1 MRQQLLQRVLR
12 RPCPN
17 HRPLARLAIHP
28 KPQRLR
34 QLAVARVDQ
43 FNVAPCQ
50 PACLANPHARAH
62 QQAHVQLQK
71 LPVSLHTWMFRLV
84 AALPCCPHQ
93 QPVLL
98 HVKCAAPV
106 RLRPFRP
113 HKRKLLQ
120 AALLQPVLQNL
131 PQYALFHHQRFRRGH
146 CRRCCNHLVRT
157 VAPRPIV
164 QPPFVVLVEIR
175 RRYAVNR
182 SLAEKWE
189 QVPPQRALNQH
200 QSALAQA
207 SFQRVSRRLSDK
219 VLRKLLKR
227 LIFQGVIVPLLI
239 AQFLVQ
245 LLRCPLRL
253 RQVRRLRAAPNQR
266 PFSAQPKPRL
276 PYAVSVISPRVQYN
290 PSATQFNFT
299 LSNVH
304 SCTFKSAC

>member
-1 MRQQLLQRVLR
+1 M
-12 RPCPN
+12 
-17 HRPLARLAIHP
+17 
-28 KPQRLR
+28 
-34 QLAVARVDQ
+34 DQ

-50 PACLANPHARAH
+50 PTCLANPHARAH
-62 QQAHVQLQK
+62 QQAHVQFQK
-71 LPVSLHTWMFRLV
+71 LPVPFYTWVFSLV
-84 AALPCCPHQ
+84 AALPCRPHQ

-120 AALLQPVLQNL
+120 ATLLQPVLQNL
-131 PQYALFHHQRFRRGH
+131 PQDALFHHQRFWGWN
-146 CRRCCNHLVRT
+146 CRRCCHHLVRAI
-157 VAPRPIV
+157 APCPIV

-200 QSALAQA
+200 QPSLAQP
-207 SFQRVSRRLSDK
+207 SFQRLPRRFPHK
-219 VLRKLLKR
+219 VVRKQLKG
-227 LIFQGVIVPLLI
+227 LVFQGMIVALLV
-239 AQFLVQ
+239 AQLLVQ
-245 LLRCPLRL
+245 LFRRPFRL

-266 PFSAQPKPRL
+266 AIRAQPKPRL
-276 PYAVSVISPRVQYN
+276 PNPVSVICPRVQHN
-290 PSATQFNFT
+290 SSATQFNFT